1 MVLSMLLVVANS
13 ARANELVLIGTTAG
27 PWQPLS
33 AFELRKM
40 YMGLPVS
47 RDGTPLTPLR
57 NSQSQEITQ
66 LFHNVIVGMHA
77 NAYKRKLLRNQMNYA
92 IVPPHVEP
100 DFEKLSAILR
110 SNPYAVSFTW
120 RSTLGQKS
128 QDIKVLQV
136 IWRDAE

>member
-66 LFHNVIVGMHA
+66 LFQEVLSIIDTKGILNIIT
-77 NAYKRKLLRNQMNYA
+77 AYF
-92 IVPPHVEP
+92 II
-100 DFEKLSAILR
+100 ILR
-110 SNPYAVSFTW
+110 IMVEINTILLTQILLFITALFI
-120 RSTLGQKS
+120 RTLLHKEE
-128 QDIKVLQV
+128 I
-136 IWRDAE
+136 